1 VGVATWSFSQ
11 LKFQAD
17 MGKLLAFMFMINMVM
32 AMTLLPAFAVVLDRL
47 FPRRGP
53 VRAPGIAHH

>member
-1 VGVATWSFSQ
+1 
-11 LKFQAD
+11 

-53 VRAPGIAHH
+53 VRVPGIAHH